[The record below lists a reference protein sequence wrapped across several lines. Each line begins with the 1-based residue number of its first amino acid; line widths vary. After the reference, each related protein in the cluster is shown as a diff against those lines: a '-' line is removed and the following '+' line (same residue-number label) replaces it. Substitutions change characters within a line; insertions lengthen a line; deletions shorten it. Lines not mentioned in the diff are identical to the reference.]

1 MEIDYYFASIDYGW
15 IYIIPSIEYRHKYW
29 YLWEI
34 SFSWL
39 KKSIVIQLCR
49 KDWNKNEEFAN
60 MPLNYKKAELF
71 C

>member
-49 KDWNKNEEFAN
+49 NDWNKND
-60 MPLNYKKAELF
+60 
-71 C
+71 